1 MSKDKD
7 RAIVVRRSAPA
18 KKAFHGGA
26 WKLAYADFMTAMM
39 AFFLLMWLLS
49 SATTVQLKG
58 IADYFNQP
66 LKITLWG
73 GDRSS
78 QDSSVVRA
86 GGRDVSTDRQGVMRQ
101 TDGSTRNGEHSVSHN
116 DDEAQAQS
124 QGQLE
129 RREQVRLHD
138 LQVKLMAAI
147 QANPV
152 LRQFK
157 QQIRIDSTLQGL
169 RIEIVDS
176 QKRPMFATAK
186 DIVEPYMRDILREIG
201 KTLNDVPNRIVVQG
215 HTDAVPYAG
224 GEKGYSNWELSAD
237 RASASRRELVAGG
250 MDEAKVLRVLGL
262 ASTQNL
268 NKADPLDPENRRI
281 SIIVLNKK
289 SEEAMMQDDTTT
301 TTLSNDAGGSAAAAA
316 AAAPLVQE
324 IARPA
329 IDVPKPAP
337 AAAIK

>member
-18 KKAFHGGA
+18 KKGHHGGA

-49 SATTVQLKG
+49 SASTAQLKG

-66 LKITLWG
+66 LKVSLWG
-73 GDRSS
+73 GVRSAEE
-78 QDSSVVRA
+78 SSVVRG
-86 GGRDVSTDRQGVMRQ
+86 GGRDITSDNWGVTRSSDGTTKRADRSESRADDQALNQLQG
-101 TDGSTRNGEHSVSHN
+101 E
-116 DDEAQAQS
+116 
-124 QGQLE
+124 LE
-129 RREQVRLHD
+129 RREQARLHD

-147 QANPV
+147 EANPV

-157 QQIRIDSTLQGL
+157 QQIRIDSTLTGL

-176 QKRPMFATAK
+176 QKRPMFATAR
-186 DIVEPYMRDILREIG
+186 DTVEPYMRDILREIG
-201 KTLNDVPNRIVVQG
+201 HTLNDVPNRIVVQG

-237 RASASRRELVAGG
+237 RANASRRELIAGG
-250 MDEAKVLRVLGL
+250 MDEAKVLRVIGL

-289 SEEAMMQDDTTT
+289 SEEAMMRDDTTT
-301 TTLSNDAGGSAAAAA
+301 TTLSDDAAGSARPLLQKIPPPVAAG
-316 AAAPLVQE
+316 P
-324 IARPA
+324 
-329 IDVPKPAP
+329 
-337 AAAIK
+337 